1 MVLISHELFNL
12 LLTSLELH
20 HYLPIPLLHSLA
32 VVALARTTVLKGFL
46 PLLFCLLELVQL
58 KLVEFAHGNCSII
71 LFLASRVNSLL
82 QLLHLLR
89 PKVH

>member
-1 MVLISHELFNL
+1 MILISHELFNL

-20 HYLPIPLLHSLA
+20 HYLPISLLHSLA
-32 VVALARTTVLKGFL
+32 VVALACTTVLKGFL

-82 QLLHLLR
+82 QLLHLLS